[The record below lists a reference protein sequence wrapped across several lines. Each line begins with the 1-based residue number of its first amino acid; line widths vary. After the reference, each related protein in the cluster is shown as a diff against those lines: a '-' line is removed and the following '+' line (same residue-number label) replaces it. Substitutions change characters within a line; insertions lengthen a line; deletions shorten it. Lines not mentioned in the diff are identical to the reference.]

1 MDDQTDIHRVADAL
15 IANAGDLEAELDWLA
30 RALQARLAAYFAEP
44 SHNPALPSPEL
55 PPPAMADS
63 RSPYA
68 LCIARH
74 ALIPAER
81 LLLILALAP
90 HLRPQLL
97 DVLLTRNEAT
107 QRGFSEF
114 GGLQGSSH
122 GGFLPTGETA
132 AFLLGGDNL
141 AQRFAAA
148 RMLSQE
154 QRLARLDLLHLVAA
168 AGSHEPALSGALLAS
183 RRLLGLVTQGVDGVE
198 SGPPFDQHFPARQV
212 HTAREWS
219 DLVLPQATLEQLEEI
234 RSWLQHGH
242 ALLHDWG
249 MRHKLRPGYTSLFCG
264 PPGTGKTLS
273 ACLLGKLCGCEVYK
287 IDLSMVVSKYIGETE
302 KNLARV
308 FEQAES
314 RGWILFF
321 DEADALFGKR
331 TRVDDAHDRYANQEV
346 SFLLQRIEDFDGV
359 VILAS
364 NLRGNIDDA
373 FLRRFQSVVQFPMP
387 RAPERLRIWQEAF
400 PAKARLDAALD
411 LARIAERHELSGGAI
426 MNVARFASLR
436 ALTRGGATILAGDVE
451 EGVRRELIKEGRAV

>member
-15 IANAGDLEAELDWLA
+15 IANARDLEAELTWLA
-30 RALQARLAAYFAEP
+30 CALQARLAAYFAEL
-44 SHNPALPSPEL
+44 SQSPALPSEEL
-55 PPPAMADS
+55 PPPALRGS

-68 LCIARH
+68 LCIERY
-74 ALIPAER
+74 ALTPAER

-97 DVLLTRNEAT
+97 DMLWTRNDAT
-107 QRGFSEF
+107 QRGFTEF
-114 GGLQGSSH
+114 GGIQGNSH
-122 GGFLPTGETA
+122 SGFLPTGETA
-132 AFLLGGDNL
+132 IFLLSGDDL
-141 AQRFAAA
+141 VA
-148 RMLSQE
+148 RLTTTLMLSPE
-154 QRLARLDLLHLVAA
+154 QRLARLDLLHLAA
-168 AGSHEPALSGALLAS
+168 SSAAHEPVLSGALQPS
-183 RRLLGLVTQGVDGVE
+183 RRLLGLVTQGVE
-198 SGPPFDQHFPARQV
+198 NGPTFDQHFPARQV
-212 HTAREWS
+212 HTMREWS

-234 RSWLQHGH
+234 RTWLQHGH
-242 ALLHDWG
+242 TLLHDWG

-273 ACLLGKLCGCEVYK
+273 ASLLGKLCGCEVYK

-302 KNLARV
+302 KNLAGI

-346 SFLLQRIEDFDGV
+346 SFLLQRIEEFDGV

-364 NLRGNIDDA
+364 NLRGNIDEA

-411 LARIAERHELSGGAI
+411 LARIAERYEISGGAI
-426 MNVARFASLR
+426 MNIARFASLR
-436 ALTRGGATILAGDVE
+436 ALTRGGANILADDVE